1 MRQILCAMMSPN
13 DQIVRE
19 IHRFGRDHDWQV
31 ELCGGRIPP
40 GWSGDGVL
48 TDCLPLEELKKIRN
62 FERTPV
68 VSHTLTPGGNV
79 RTVAGDTQRIAEMI
93 ADYFLDRGF
102 RNFAAI
108 DARDWNRQGCIHG
121 IDPVVSLREELE
133 RRGFRLEVCYWKEDL
148 RPEELA
154 DYGSVLAR
162 LAEFFSEMPRPLA
175 LFIPNGRHLTVAY
188 RVIHQLGIRVPEE
201 FAVLCNTDEPFFTEN
216 ASIPTTHISGEPLK
230 LGRMSAE
237 LLERM
242 MNAETVPEAPV
253 WVPPASIVSSR
264 STDVLAISNP
274 KLAAA
279 VDFFLGNFMNF
290 ISVEDAAA
298 AAGLSPSM
306 LVRLFRKHLRKSPSE
321 FLRGLRFNR
330 IRHFLD
336 KSDLPLPEI
345 ARRTGYGSAMSLS
358 IAFRREYGIA
368 PGEYRRT
375 RRRKN
380 SDLPPPDQW

>member
-1 MRQILCAMMSPN
+1 
-13 DQIVRE
+13 
-19 IHRFGRDHDWQV
+19 
-31 ELCGGRIPP
+31 
-40 GWSGDGVL
+40 
-48 TDCLPLEELKKIRN
+48 
-62 FERTPV
+62 
-68 VSHTLTPGGNV
+68 
-79 RTVAGDTQRIAEMI
+79 MI

-133 RRGFRLEVCYWKEDL
+133 RRGFRLEVCHWKEDL

-242 MNAETVPEAPV
+242 MNAGTVPEAPV
-253 WVPPASIVSSR
+253 WVPPASIVSRR

>member
-1 MRQILCAMMSPN
+1 M
-13 DQIVRE
+13 
-19 IHRFGRDHDWQV
+19 
-31 ELCGGRIPP
+31 
-40 GWSGDGVL
+40 
-48 TDCLPLEELKKIRN
+48 
-62 FERTPV
+62 
-68 VSHTLTPGGNV
+68 
-79 RTVAGDTQRIAEMI
+79 
-93 ADYFLDRGF
+93 
-102 RNFAAI
+102 
-108 DARDWNRQGCIHG
+108 
-121 IDPVVSLREELE
+121 
-133 RRGFRLEVCYWKEDL
+133 
-148 RPEELA
+148 
-154 DYGSVLAR
+154 
-162 LAEFFSEMPRPLA
+162 
-175 LFIPNGRHLTVAY
+175 
-188 RVIHQLGIRVPEE
+188 
-201 FAVLCNTDEPFFTEN
+201 LCNTDEPFFTEN

-345 ARRTGYGSAMSLS
+345 AADGIRLGDV
-358 IAFRREYGIA
+358 AFNRFP
-368 PGEYRRT
+368 PGVRHRSG
-375 RRRKN
+375 RIPPH
-380 SDLPPPDQW
+380 PPPEKFRSAAAGSMVNPVTHRAA